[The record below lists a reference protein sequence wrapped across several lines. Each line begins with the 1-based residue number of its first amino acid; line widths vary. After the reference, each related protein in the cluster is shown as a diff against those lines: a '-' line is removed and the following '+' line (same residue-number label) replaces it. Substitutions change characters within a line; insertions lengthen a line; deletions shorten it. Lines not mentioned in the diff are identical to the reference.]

1 MKTKK
6 VTRLLPAGFFFIST
20 HHRATPWLIL
30 QNRGMSYEHL
40 ILYLTI
46 TIPGLIA
53 SPFVGM
59 FLGNIIYEWFER
71 VRARFS
77 SYGENKTVIPDSEII
92 NERTEEPLKIGTIFP
107 SGNTG
112 SNTPDKI
119 LQGFETGDDIS
130 VGVQPC
136 QGDDDPDTGDVIS
149 KQVIE
154 RLRRKILNLD

>member
-1 MKTKK
+1 
-6 VTRLLPAGFFFIST
+6 
-20 HHRATPWLIL
+20 
-30 QNRGMSYEHL
+30 MSYEHL

-53 SPFVGM
+53 SPFVGL

-71 VRARFS
+71 VSARFS
-77 SYGENKTVIPDSEII
+77 SYGEDETVIPDSEII
-92 NERTEEPLKIGTIFP
+92 NERTEEPLKTGTIFP

-130 VGVQPC
+130 VGVQSC
-136 QGDDDPDTGDVIS
+136 QGDDEPDTGDVIS

>member
-1 MKTKK
+1 MEKIADKA
-6 VTRLLPAGFFFIST
+6 RLLPAGFFFIST

-77 SYGENKTVIPDSEII
+77 SYGEDETVIPDSEII
-92 NERTEEPLKIGTIFP
+92 NERTEGPLKIGTIFP
-107 SGNTG
+107 SRQYGRRPRGTLQTMKIKAVRKKGRRLLTG
-112 SNTPDKI
+112 FYGKEM
-119 LQGFETGDDIS
+119 QA
-130 VGVQPC
+130 
-136 QGDDDPDTGDVIS
+136 
-149 KQVIE
+149 E
-154 RLRRKILNLD
+154 RNGMCLPMKKVRFLI